1 MKKLFF
7 AIAFSVAAGNA
18 AAAETFQAA
27 LLAAAPT
34 HPALFSFVD
43 VYRLTVPG
51 AATGGFPVV
60 AVNDSPIRVAQAQAG
75 LAPEQ
80 QFSVAGTAQPG
91 RWVLLLA
98 GIALALWV
106 ARRRLGYFF

>member
-18 AAAETFQAA
+18 AAAGTFQAA
-27 LLAAAPT
+27 VAAAAPT
-34 HPALFSFVD
+34 HPALYSFVD
-43 VYRLTVPG
+43 VYRLTLSG
-51 AATGGFPVV
+51 AAMDGFPV
-60 AVNDSPIRVAQAQAG
+60 AAMNDSAIRVAQPQPG

-80 QFSVAGTAQPG
+80 QFSVVGLAEPQ

-98 GIALALWV
+98 GLALALWV